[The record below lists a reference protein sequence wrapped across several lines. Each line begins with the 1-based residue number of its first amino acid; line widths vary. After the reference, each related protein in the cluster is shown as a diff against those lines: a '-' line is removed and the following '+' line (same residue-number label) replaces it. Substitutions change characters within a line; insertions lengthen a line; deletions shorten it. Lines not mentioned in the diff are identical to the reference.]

1 MARFMIT
8 HLNKGA
14 FGSAR
19 ILQAATAE
27 QMHGTPLT
35 ILPRVHRM
43 LLGFYEQNYN
53 GRRVIGHGG
62 DTGVFHSNL
71 HLFIDD
77 GVGMF
82 ISVNSAGRNG
92 ATRGLRNAIFQQFAD
107 RYLPGP
113 TLDGA
118 VDPQTA
124 AEHARMISGVYD
136 NSRRIE
142 SSFFSLL
149 NLVGVIKVFPNE
161 DGTISTSIAVNP
173 AGVPI
178 KWREV
183 EPFVWRNV
191 DGEDLLS
198 AQAENGRVTRF
209 SFDEVSPFMVFEPTP
224 ASRSPSWL
232 LPSLGA
238 GALALFLT
246 TLAWPVS
253 ALVRRHY
260 GAPYLLTGLDAKAH
274 RWIRITSVAVLAI
287 CIAWGAT
294 VSSMMGDFDLL
305 MPGVDGWLWF
315 LQLLSVVVFIGA
327 AAIGVWNATV
337 VVRAPRKWYA
347 KTWAVVLALSLL
359 VFLWTALQF
368 HLIAFDVNY

>member
-1 MARFMIT
+1 M
-8 HLNKGA
+8 
-14 FGSAR
+14 
-19 ILQAATAE
+19 Q
-27 QMHGTPLT
+27 GTPLT
-35 ILPRVHRM
+35 MLPRVHRM

-53 GRRVIGHGG
+53 GRRIIGHGG
-62 DTGVFHSNL
+62 DTQWFHSNL
-71 HLFIDD
+71 HLFVDD
-77 GVGMF
+77 GVGLF
-82 ISVNSAGRNG
+82 ISMNSGGRDG
-92 ATRGLRNAIFQQFAD
+92 ATRGLRNAIFQQFTD

-113 TLDGA
+113 TLDGS
-118 VDPQTA
+118 VDAQTA

-142 SSFFSLL
+142 SNFFSLL

-161 DGTISTSIAVNP
+161 DGTISAPLAVNP

-183 EPFVWRNV
+183 EPFVWRAV

-198 AQAENGRVTRF
+198 AQVENGRVTRF

-224 ASRSPSWL
+224 ASRSPTWL

-246 TLAWPVS
+246 AFAWPVS
-253 ALVRRHY
+253 ALARRHY
-260 GAPYLLTGLDAKAH
+260 GAPYRLSGMDAKAH
-274 RWIRITSVAVLAI
+274 RWIRIASVAVLAA

-294 VSSMMGDFDLL
+294 VTSMMGDLNLL
-305 MPGVDGWLWF
+305 TPRADGWLWF